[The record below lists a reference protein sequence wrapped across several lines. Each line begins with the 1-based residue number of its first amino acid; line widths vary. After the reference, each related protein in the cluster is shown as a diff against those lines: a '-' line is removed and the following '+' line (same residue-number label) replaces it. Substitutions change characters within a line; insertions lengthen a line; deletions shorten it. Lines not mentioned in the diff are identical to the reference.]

1 MKIDVFLA
9 AIMASTAS
17 VAASDAVP
25 IRNSGTTVRL
35 DWTDSLLPATNSAV
49 KFLLRYILV
58 IFAHYAIY
66 Y

>member
-1 MKIDVFLA
+1 
-9 AIMASTAS
+9 MAPTAS